1 MISQT
6 IGQKLK
12 QAREAQ
18 SLTIDKASE
27 ATRIR
32 VPYLRAL
39 ETDDLSTL
47 PSPVQARGFL
57 RNYAEYL
64 GLNIEQLL
72 DELRAEQKPS
82 DEIIG
87 PTDIADQPETQTPE
101 AFPTELATPP
111 STSEPDSA
119 IQTES
124 QSVATPEKT
133 KRRGRKKVE
142 LVPEPVIELQ
152 PSMVEEPVV
161 SIEPE
166 PVVETPFESRP
177 EEIMP
182 QSPDITENLWQT
194 WLNRIS
200 SIIPS
205 RTKTLDSG
213 SLLSETETSDDQ
225 LPQQSTVLDNLE
237 STQIFKEIGAE
248 LRKRR
253 ELLSL
258 HLGEVERNTHVKE
271 HYLDALENGA
281 MDNLPSTVQTRGM
294 LSNYATFLDLDV
306 DAILL
311 RYADALQARHREKN
325 PQKSVRKPGEPI
337 VANIPSIRSFIAG
350 DMIFGVGMAVLLI
363 GFSIWGIN
371 RVLMLQSLREVQPT
385 APSISD
391 VLLASPDPSLITP
404 TTTLVPIESIP
415 EATET
420 IIIPTQNLNV
430 NVQVNLVA
438 VERTFMRVVVD
449 GKEVFN
455 GRVVPGTAYPF
466 EAENQIEVLVGSGA
480 AIRIVYNGH
489 DLGLLGGLGQVINNI
504 YRADD
509 IITPTGQPSPTLT
522 KTPPVTATALPTLTR
537 VPSDTPTP

>member
-1 MISQT
+1 MIQT

-32 VPYLRAL
+32 VPYLLAL
-39 ETDDLSTL
+39 ETDDLSSL

-64 GLNIEQLL
+64 GLDIEKIL
-72 DELRAEQKPS
+72 DELRTEQKPS

-87 PTDIADQPETQTPE
+87 PADVYDQLATQAPAAFSSQSVTPLSTPE
-101 AFPTELATPP
+101 ADL
-111 STSEPDSA
+111 A
-119 IQTES
+119 IQAES
-124 QSVATPEKT
+124 QPEATLEKT
-133 KRRGRKKVE
+133 KRGGRKKIGPELDSVIVE
-142 LVPEPVIELQ
+142 PGLEN
-152 PSMVEEPVV
+152 VEEPVV
-161 SIEPE
+161 QAEPE
-166 PVVETPFESRP
+166 IVTRAPIEKQP
-177 EEIMP
+177 EELLL
-182 QSPDITENLWQT
+182 QPDVNENLWQT

-205 RTKTLDSG
+205 RTKTLQLDSR
-213 SLLSETETSDDQ
+213 LPEQEAFDTQIQDQ
-225 LPQQSTVLDNLE
+225 PSVSDNLE

-248 LRKRR
+248 LRRRR

-258 HLGEVERNTHVKE
+258 HLGEVEHNTHVKE

-281 MDNLPSTVQTRGM
+281 MDHLPSTVQTRGM

-325 PQKSVRKPGEPI
+325 PQKPMRKSGEPI
-337 VANIPSIRSFIAG
+337 VTNIPSIRSFVAG

-371 RVLMLQSLREVQPT
+371 RVLLLQSLREVQPT

-391 VLLASPDPSLITP
+391 VLLATPDQALITP
-404 TTTLVPIESIP
+404 TGTLAQIQSIA

-420 IIIPTQNLNV
+420 ILIPTQNLNV
-430 NVQVNLVA
+430 NVQVNLIA
-438 VERTFMRVVVD
+438 VERTFMRVVAD

-455 GRVVPGTAYPF
+455 GRIVPGTAYPF
-466 EAENQIEVLVGSGA
+466 EAENQVEILVGSGA

-489 DLGLLGGLGQVINNI
+489 DLGLMGGLGQVIDNI
-504 YRADD
+504 YRANDV
-509 IITPTGQPSPTLT
+509 ITPTSQPTPTIT
-522 KTPPVTATALPTLTR
+522 KTPLVTATPLPTLTP